1 MVGAPAGTIDRMNRE
16 RRYLLIGILFI
27 VAAVLYAFADEN
39 SLMAA
44 FIALAVVFFALS
56 KRG

>member
-1 MVGAPAGTIDRMNRE
+1 MNRE
-16 RRYLLIGILFI
+16 RLYLLVGILYI
-27 VAAVLYAFADEN
+27 VVAVLYAFADEN

-44 FIALAVVFFALS
+44 FIALAVLFFALS